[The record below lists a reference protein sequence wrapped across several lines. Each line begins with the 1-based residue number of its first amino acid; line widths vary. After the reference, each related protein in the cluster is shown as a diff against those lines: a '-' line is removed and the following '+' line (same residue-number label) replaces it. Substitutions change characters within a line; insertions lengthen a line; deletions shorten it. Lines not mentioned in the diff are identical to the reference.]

1 MEEYNWN
8 CIESDLAGSNWIMF
22 IVKLGCC
29 MAYFIIDQKA
39 GEMPEWHHGVTGDW
53 HHKWRGGAEWIGS
66 FGV

>member
-1 MEEYNWN
+1 
-8 CIESDLAGSNWIMF
+8 MF

-39 GEMPEWHHGVTGDW
+39 GEMPEWHHGMTGDW
-53 HHKWRGGAEWIGS
+53 HHKWRGSTEWIGS